1 MMIAVEALFDSSDI
15 EQAIFVFERDAVLFT
30 DIIDFMNNHKSE
42 EYVSLSVDA
51 DYVRVSSGRY
61 HTIRRHTNLPDII
74 LKSFSYNVSSQR
86 KPFPLLQNA
95 KIFANRNNFYFYGDY
110 NGVIYQ
116 SHDITRDII
125 NQWCMEVANV

>member
-1 MMIAVEALFDSSDI
+1 MMIAVGALFDSSDI
-15 EQAIFVFERDAVLFT
+15 EQSIFVFERDAVLFT
-30 DIIDFMNNHKSE
+30 DIIFFMNNHKSE
-42 EYVSLSVDA
+42 EYLSFSVES

-74 LKSFSYNVSSQR
+74 SKSYSFEVNTHK